1 MTETHTD
8 VSRETVDELELFWAR
23 LLHWNQAVGL
33 TGPTPSEAGWRRHIQ
48 DSIQL
53 SDHFPS
59 RSLTHCDLGSG
70 GGLPA
75 IPISLL
81 RRSMGFDDELVM
93 FEANARKAV
102 FLRTV
107 SAELGLAPLI
117 VTVRIESACSLKAD
131 VVTARA
137 LAPLVRLLDYVYRH
151 MEPRGLAVLPK
162 GRRASDEVVNARRQ
176 WAFDVV
182 THPSRTAPDAS
193 VLVVSNVKRLEA
205 RDEA

>member
-1 MTETHTD
+1 MTRINAN
-8 VSRETVDELELFWAR
+8 VSRETFEELGLFWTR

-33 TGPTPSEAGWRRHIQ
+33 TGSTPSEAGWQRHIQ

-53 SDHFPS
+53 PDHFPS
-59 RSLTHCDLGSG
+59 RSVTHCDLGSG

-75 IPISLL
+75 IPITLV
-81 RRSMGFDDELVM
+81 RRSMGFDDELIM
-93 FEANARKAV
+93 IEANARKAA

-117 VTVRIESACSLKAD
+117 VTERIESTCSSRAT

-137 LAPLVRLLDYVYRH
+137 LAPLDRLLDYVHRH
-151 MEPRGLAVLPK
+151 VEPRGLAVLPK
-162 GRRASDEVVNARRQ
+162 GRRAGEEVVDARRR
-176 WAFDVV
+176 WAFDVM
-182 THPSRTAPDAS
+182 TYPSRTASDAC
-193 VLVVSNVKRLEA
+193 VLVVSNLKRLEA